1 MERKKAKMADWWEE
15 CFLSGGIGKGRDMA
29 AMSEER
35 DEMWLLCPREGIG
48 KGKER
53 DMAAMSEGRDEM
65 WLLCPTVVK
74 AIGWV
79 GDEW

>member
-1 MERKKAKMADWWEE
+1 MWSVQFCTYFFVKGSQKKNKGSMERKKAKMADWWEE

-35 DEMWLLCPREGIG
+35 DEMWLLCP
-48 KGKER
+48 
-53 DMAAMSEGRDEM
+53 
-65 WLLCPTVVK
+65 TVVM

>member
-35 DEMWLLCPREGIG
+35 DEMWLLCP
-48 KGKER
+48 
-53 DMAAMSEGRDEM
+53 
-65 WLLCPTVVK
+65 TVVM